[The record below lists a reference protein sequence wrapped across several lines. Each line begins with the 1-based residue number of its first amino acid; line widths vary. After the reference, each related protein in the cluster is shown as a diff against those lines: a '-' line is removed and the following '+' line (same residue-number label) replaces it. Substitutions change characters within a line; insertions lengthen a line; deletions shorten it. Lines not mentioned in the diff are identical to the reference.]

1 MIFNSTTCIVRKF
14 ATSVKYYLREFTH
27 NINMILKGQ
36 KKRFIYTLILLFV
49 CLLTLS
55 AVRVVVAKAMPFYS
69 LSPKFLTIRSSF
81 STYYENSSSERKS
94 NILLATKSID
104 GYILDVGAEFSFN
117 KIVGERTE
125 KRGYKQA
132 KIIVGGEFVDGVGGG
147 VCQVSTTLYNAVV
160 LSGLSV
166 VEYHAHSLPVSYVP
180 PSFDAMVNSG
190 SSDLRFTND
199 TKNPIIIRAS
209 ADGNKLT
216 IKIIG
221 EPLKVEYRLE
231 SKTISKIPAPEYIIV
246 KDEKGEYPDLYEG
259 ERLYL
264 SYSKDGIK
272 SQGYIET
279 YKDGKKIS
287 TRLLRRDTY
296 SAVQGKV
303 VVGSIVKPPLPTEN

>member
-1 MIFNSTTCIVRKF
+1 
-14 ATSVKYYLREFTH
+14 
-27 NINMILKGQ
+27 MILKAP
-36 KKRFIYTLILLFV
+36 KKRFLYTIILFSV
-49 CLLTLS
+49 CLLTAMLGRGVS
-55 AVRVVVAKAMPFYS
+55 AKAMPFYS

-81 STYYENSSSERKS
+81 STDYQSSSPERKS
-94 NILLATKSID
+94 NISLAAKSID
-104 GYILDVGAEFSFN
+104 GYILDIGGEFSFN
-117 KIVGERTE
+117 RVVGDRTQ

-147 VCQVSTTLYNAVV
+147 VCQVSTTLYNAV
-160 LSGLSV
+160 LLAGLKV
-166 VEYHAHSLPVSYVP
+166 VEYHAHSLPVSYAL

-190 SSDLRFTND
+190 TSDLRFIND
-199 TKNPIIIRAS
+199 TKNPIIIRAR

-216 IKIIG
+216 VKIVG

-231 SKTISKIPAPEYIIV
+231 SKTISKIPAPEYIVI
-246 KDEKGEYPDLYEG
+246 KDEKGDYPDLYEG
-259 ERLYL
+259 EKLYL

-303 VVGSIVKPPLPTEN
+303 IIGTTPRPTLNNIEEIE